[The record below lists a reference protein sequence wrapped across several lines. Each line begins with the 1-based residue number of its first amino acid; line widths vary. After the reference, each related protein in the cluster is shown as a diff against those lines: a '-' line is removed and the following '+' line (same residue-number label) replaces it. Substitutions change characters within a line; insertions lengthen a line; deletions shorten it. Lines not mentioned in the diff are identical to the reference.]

1 MSYHSTGNRRNW
13 NGRGLGKVR
22 GGEWRWNSSE
32 CILGT
37 CHTSGLMHCKCGI
50 LISAKL
56 IYGISMHVIYCSCVN
71 GLNLDQSLVILHNWR
86 RVWDP
91 K

>member
-1 MSYHSTGNRRNW
+1 MALVE
-13 NGRGLGKVR
+13 GRHRFCRSPTDCCLPVAFDK
-22 GGEWRWNSSE
+22 
-32 CILGT
+32 
-37 CHTSGLMHCKCGI
+37 HCGV

-71 GLNLDQSLVILHNWR
+71 GSNLDQSLVILHNWR
-86 RVWDP
+86 RGWDP

>member
-1 MSYHSTGNRRNW
+1 MLNLYVPPSRALKIDSRADST
-13 NGRGLGKVR
+13 
-22 GGEWRWNSSE
+22 
-32 CILGT
+32 
-37 CHTSGLMHCKCGI
+37 CGV

-71 GLNLDQSLVILHNWR
+71 GSNLDQSLVILHNWR
-86 RVWDP
+86 RGWDP

>member
-1 MSYHSTGNRRNW
+1 MHFRN
-13 NGRGLGKVR
+13 VP
-22 GGEWRWNSSE
+22 
-32 CILGT
+32 
-37 CHTSGLMHCKCGI
+37 CGV

-71 GLNLDQSLVILHNWR
+71 GSNLDQSLVILHNWR
-86 RVWDP
+86 RRWDP